1 MEVPREKLDF
11 LLDIVKHLRS
21 KDYLQMLFNLIHD
34 TSICAVIQYIE
45 ETREPMAKHCRFCR
59 VSRQYEL
66 ETRLITG
73 NQIPEGLLPVVGN
86 LPMYHKPQVWSAA
99 DENQFHVDVDTG
111 KIWFKKYDVDLMR
124 ICDRCLA
131 DTFDAMSMDG
141 R

>member
-1 MEVPREKLDF
+1 MPRDKLAF
-11 LLDIVKHLRS
+11 LLDVVKHLDS
-21 KDYLQMLFNLIHD
+21 QDYMHMLFNLIHD
-34 TSICAVIQYIE
+34 TSINTVVHYIE

-59 VSRQYEL
+59 VRRQYEL

-73 NQIPEGLLPVVGN
+73 NQIPAGLLPVVGN

-99 DENQFHVDVDTG
+99 DEKQFRVDVDAG
-111 KIWFKKYDVDLMR
+111 KIWFKKHDIDLMR